1 MRTELKKPGAGGEPA
16 GTEQSPGAVK
26 AVKAVCKYLRSG
38 DMARA
43 CPRGTSCMISAISR
57 KQF

>member
-1 MRTELKKPGAGGEPA
+1 MRTELKKPGESLL
-16 GTEQSPGAVK
+16 EQSRPG

-38 DMARA
+38 DTARA
-43 CPRGTSCMISAISR
+43 CPRGTSCVISAISR